1 MRRLMTIPG
10 IDRKTAWTLVAEL
23 GVDMSVFADAQ
34 HLASWAGLCPANR
47 ESGGKRMS
55 GRTRKANSY
64 VRRAMCQ
71 SAWAASHSKRTWV
84 HAVFPRI
91 QVRQGAPK
99 RGLAPAHPMPI
110 VAYKVL

>member
-71 SAWAASHSKRTWV
+71 SAWVDLHSQRTWL
-84 HAVFPRI
+84 ATVFRRI
-91 QVRQGAPK
+91 QGGKGPYK
-99 RGLAPAHPMPI
+99 TGMSPAQ
-110 VAYKVL
+110 